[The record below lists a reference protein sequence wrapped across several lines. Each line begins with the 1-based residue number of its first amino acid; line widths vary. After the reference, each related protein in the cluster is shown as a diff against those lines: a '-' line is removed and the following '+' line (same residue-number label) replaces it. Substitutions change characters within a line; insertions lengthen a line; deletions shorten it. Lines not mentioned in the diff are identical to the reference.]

1 VLTVF
6 HHYWRVKNGT
16 DATFALF
23 SESAESK
30 TPLSSALIPTQD
42 MNHSQENLTYALP
55 LSTATLPSTRS
66 LVLLPSYNS
75 GRQLAETIRAA
86 LQHWHPVWVVIDAST
101 DGSDQE
107 ALHLAEVEPH
117 LRVIV
122 RAENG
127 GKGAAVLDGLRLAL
141 AQGFRH
147 ALVMDAD
154 GQHPADR
161 IAEFLHLAETE
172 PGTLILGV
180 PVFGPEAPKA
190 RVYGRLGGN
199 TFAEVE
205 TLWGGIRDSLFGF
218 RVYPVEA
225 TVALMDRITTARRF
239 DFDTEVAVRLYWQG
253 FRPINIPVPVRYLNR
268 AEGGVSC
275 FRYLPDNILLVKTH
289 LRLLLEMIPHFPRLL
304 NWSLFRRLR
313 KSPIP

>member
-1 VLTVF
+1 M
-6 HHYWRVKNGT
+6 
-16 DATFALF
+16 AA
-23 SESAESK
+23 
-30 TPLSSALIPTQD
+30 
-42 MNHSQENLTYALP
+42 
-55 LSTATLPSTRS
+55 STTS

-75 GRQLAETIRAA
+75 GVQLLETIRAA
-86 LQHWHPVWVVIDAST
+86 LAYWRPVWVVIDAST
-101 DGSDQE
+101 DGSGHAARQ
-107 ALHLAEVEPH
+107 LAETEPG

-141 AQGFRH
+141 KEGFRH

-161 IAEFLHLAETE
+161 IVEFLRLAENH
-172 PGTLILGV
+172 PDTLILGV
-180 PVFGPEAPKA
+180 PQFGPEAPKS

-199 TFAEVE
+199 TFTEIE

-225 TVALMDRITTARRF
+225 TVRLMERIRTARRF

-253 FRPINIPVPVRYLNR
+253 FRTMNIPVAVRYLTR
-268 AEGGVSC
+268 EEGGVSC
-275 FRYLPDNILLVKTH
+275 FRYLPDNLLLVGTH
-289 LRLLLEMIPHFPRLL
+289 TRLLFGMIPRLPWLLYWTVLRRPR
-304 NWSLFRRLR
+304 
-313 KSPIP
+313 PYIG

>member
-1 VLTVF
+1 
-6 HHYWRVKNGT
+6 
-16 DATFALF
+16 
-23 SESAESK
+23 
-30 TPLSSALIPTQD
+30 
-42 MNHSQENLTYALP
+42 M
-55 LSTATLPSTRS
+55 
-66 LVLLPSYNS
+66 
-75 GRQLAETIRAA
+75 
-86 LQHWHPVWVVIDAST
+86 
-101 DGSDQE
+101 
-107 ALHLAEVEPH
+107 
-117 LRVIV
+117 
-122 RAENG
+122 
-127 GKGAAVLDGLRLAL
+127 
-141 AQGFRH
+141 
-147 ALVMDAD
+147 
-154 GQHPADR
+154 
-161 IAEFLHLAETE
+161 
-172 PGTLILGV
+172 ILGV

-268 AEGGVSC
+268 AEGGVTC

-289 LRLLLEMIPHFPRLL
+289 LRLLWEMIPHFPRLL
-304 NWSLFRRLR
+304 SWSLFRRSR

>member
-1 VLTVF
+1 
-6 HHYWRVKNGT
+6 
-16 DATFALF
+16 
-23 SESAESK
+23 
-30 TPLSSALIPTQD
+30 
-42 MNHSQENLTYALP
+42 M
-55 LSTATLPSTRS
+55 PSTKS

-75 GRQLAETIRAA
+75 GIQLTQTIRAA
-86 LQHWHPVWVVIDAST
+86 LRHWQPVWVIIDAST
-101 DGSDQE
+101 DGSDRE
-107 ALHLAEVEPH
+107 ALQLAEIEPH
-117 LRVIV
+117 LRVIA
-122 RAENG
+122 RTENG
-127 GKGAAVLDGLRLAL
+127 GKGAAVLDGLRLAF
-141 AQGFRH
+141 AQGFEH

-161 IAEFLHLAETE
+161 IEEFLLLAERE

-180 PVFGPEAPKA
+180 PQFGPEAPMA

-199 TFAEVE
+199 TFAEIE

-218 RVYPVEA
+218 RVYPVAA

-275 FRYLPDNILLVKTH
+275 FRYLPDNVLLVQTH
-289 LRLLLEMIPHFPRLL
+289 TRLLFGMVPRIPQLL
-304 NWSLFRRLR
+304 WWTLFRRI
-313 KSPIP
+313 KT